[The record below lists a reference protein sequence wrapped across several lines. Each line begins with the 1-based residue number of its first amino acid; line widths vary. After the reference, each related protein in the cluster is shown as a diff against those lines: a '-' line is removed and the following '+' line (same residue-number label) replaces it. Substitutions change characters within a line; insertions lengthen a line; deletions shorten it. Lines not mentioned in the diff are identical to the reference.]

1 MNIKTKI
8 YSIVIASIIAA
19 MGISINPFAFGQSTI
34 ANQTGISNMTSSTTS
49 NSTANNSS
57 SVCNNAG
64 ETEIGAAIQ
73 SFLFRDNNGALM
85 HMDKA
90 GKTLTGAP
98 KMHLDEAIKALQT
111 GDTDLAKIRLQQSM
125 YACGVPDIL

>member
-1 MNIKTKI
+1 MNFKTKI
-8 YSIVIASIIAA
+8 SSIIISSVIAA
-19 MGISINPFAFGQSTI
+19 MIIDINSFAFGQSITK
-34 ANQTGISNMTSSTTS
+34 NPTSTSNITSSTTS

-57 SVCNNAG
+57 SVCSNAE

-85 HMDKA
+85 HMNKA
-90 GKTLTGAP
+90 GKTLTGAS
-98 KMHLDEAIKALQT
+98 KMHLDAAISALQS
-111 GDTDLAKIRLQQSM
+111 GNTDVAKIRLQQSM

>member
-1 MNIKTKI
+1 MNFKTKI
-8 YSIVIASIIAA
+8 SSIIISSVIAA
-19 MGISINPFAFGQSTI
+19 MIIDINSFAFGQSITK
-34 ANQTGISNMTSSTTS
+34 NPTSTSNITSSTTS

-57 SVCNNAG
+57 SVCSNAE

-85 HMDKA
+85 HMNKA

-98 KMHLDEAIKALQT
+98 KMHMNEAINALQS
-111 GDTDLAKIRLQQSM
+111 GNTDVAKIRLQQSM